1 MTLKVQ
7 PVNVQYITQIWPM
20 VEKFMVEAAKC
31 SDDYSADQIKVY
43 LTTGNWL
50 LLVIVDEYNHVHG
63 AITLTFNNEANYRT
77 AFITAIGGKNIVND
91 KLFSEVQQILKSAG
105 ATRIQAYAK
114 DSAARLYEK
123 IGLSKKAT
131 LMEIKL

>member
-7 PVNVQYITQIWPM
+7 TVNVQYITQIWPM
-20 VEKFMVEAAKC
+20 VEQFMVEAAKC

-63 AITLTFNNEANYRT
+63 AITLTFSNEANYRT

-91 KLFSEVQQILKSAG
+91 ELFSEVQQILKSAG

-114 DSAARLYEK
+114 DSAARLYKK